1 VISSEPWA
9 DYQRQVVGPKEVK
22 LGKGDDV
29 IWADGLDVD
38 PDTVVVAEAKRVKNA
53 GSGMYEGK
61 VPPKI
66 LDRLFRGFDDE
77 MRRYGELLKDADNP
91 IGRLRIIA
99 STQAAASYLE
109 ARARS
114 ILGPQADLQVRYTPE
129 KGHP

>member
-1 VISSEPWA
+1 MTSDAPWA
-9 DYQRQVVGPKEVK
+9 EYQRQVAGPKEVR

-29 IWADGLDVD
+29 IWADGLTTD

-61 VPPKI
+61 VPPRI

-77 MRRYGELLKDADNP
+77 MRRYGELLKDPDNP
-91 IGRLRIIA
+91 VSRVRIIA
-99 STQAAASYLE
+99 STQAAAAFLE

-114 ILGPQADLQVRYTPE
+114 ILGPQADLQVRYTPV
-129 KGHP
+129 KG